1 MTRFEEVGVN
11 HQYEANN
18 IKDAIRAFK
27 YSCDCCCSKGMHL
40 DCPSMQYCFCSRFN
54 TYAT

>member
-40 DCPSMQYCFCSRFN
+40 DCPSM
-54 TYAT
+54 